1 VYAIGFGK
9 GAAGLNGTGFQ
20 FLIVLFMLLFGIS
33 LGQLIASISPSV
45 QVSLHVVR
53 SCRFYNVFCQVAVL
67 FNPFIGWFLVTFC
80 GITIPYPTLIHFW
93 KSWMYQFDP
102 YTRAVAAAIS
112 TELQYVFSVSLM
124 LRR

>member
-1 VYAIGFGK
+1 MYAIGFGK

-53 SCRFYNVFCQVAVL
+53 DLVDFTMYFTRLLCSLTPSSAGSWSLFVA
-67 FNPFIGWFLVTFC
+67 
-80 GITIPYPTLIHFW
+80 
-93 KSWMYQFDP
+93 
-102 YTRAVAAAIS
+102 
-112 TELQYVFSVSLM
+112 
-124 LRR
+124 